1 MLLEEIL
8 PVVPS
13 DSDTPHMNAG
23 AETETP
29 ESPLSQLF
37 TICSPEL
44 AREFYTPERRSVRI
58 HGHSTTIR
66 LERAYWS
73 VMEDLAEKENTTV
86 AGLITRVHDHCQFS
100 DQKNLASCLRVLCL
114 KYVEG

>member
-1 MLLEEIL
+1 MPAIL
-8 PVVPS
+8 S
-13 DSDTPHMNAG
+13 DSAPGKGEQG
-23 AETETP
+23 ANEGVRG

-37 TICSPEL
+37 TTCSPEQ
-44 AREFYTPERRSVRI
+44 AKIFYTPVRRSVRI

-66 LERAYWS
+66 LEQAYWT
-73 VMEDLAEKENTTV
+73 VMEDLAEKEGTTV
-86 AGLITRVHDHCQFS
+86 AGLITKVHDHCQFS